1 MLKVGGMEFQLKLR
15 LDVLVLY
22 PNIITGAIFGTE
34 NTKRLAIT
42 WMASELA
49 PILT

>member
-34 NTKRLAIT
+34 NTKRHAIT